1 MPDKIGGE
9 HMASLL
15 ITPDLVEFIDNIVL
29 EGTKKINVLEIYT
42 DKLSKDIED
51 YFVRKVRQAG
61 GRAYKF
67 GQNGLPDRI
76 CVFPQGKVFFVE
88 LKRPG
93 ERPRPLQI
101 NRQKELMR
109 LGAVVVPYIDT
120 KKGWTLLLIAC

>member
-1 MPDKIGGE
+1 
-9 HMASLL
+9 MAEK
-15 ITPDLVEFIDNIVL
+15 DLTTE
-29 EGTKKINVLEIYT
+29 
-42 DKLSKDIED
+42 KDIED

-76 CVFPQGKVFFVE
+76 CVFPQGKVFFAE

-101 NRQKELMR
+101 NRQKELMC

-120 KKGWTLLLIAC
+120 KKGVDSFIDSVLKGRVKSFLERYGIYSTITR